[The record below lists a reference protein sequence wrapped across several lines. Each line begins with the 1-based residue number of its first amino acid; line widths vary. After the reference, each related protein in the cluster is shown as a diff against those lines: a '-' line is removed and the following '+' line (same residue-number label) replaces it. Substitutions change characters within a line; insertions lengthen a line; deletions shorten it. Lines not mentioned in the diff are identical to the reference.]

1 MWVNFSQILNLISL
15 WKYLNNVKNIL
26 SNLNINK
33 KILIILN
40 IWFDVIN
47 VKSENKSSSKKKS
60 EVSIKN
66 RAGFSEIETKVLVLE
81 TAGYP
86 FNFGLLEG
94 PNLEIS
100 DKVLFEQYAIDQW
113 SGTSVRTGSYL
124 FDQKIIPDFAFK
136 IITAYPEDS
145 VIGENTSIEIVIP
158 DVEKNDSIKRIKSN
172 VFFDDVVGQENA
184 KKKSKLIYKYLQDP
198 EKFGNWAPKN
208 VLFYGLPGTGKTM
221 LAKALSNELNI
232 NLFLVKATSLIG
244 DHVGDAANKI
254 HDLYE
259 TALKSAP
266 SLIFIDEID
275 AIALHRSFQSLRGDV
290 SEIVNSLL
298 TEMDGINPNDGVVT
312 IAATNNPSSIDF
324 AIRSRFEEEIEFK
337 LPNEDERREIFELN
351 LNTFPM
357 DYDLDIEKLVK
368 LSKRMSG
375 RDIKEKILKTALHN
389 AIINDKEKVTMDDVY
404 FALDINKY
412 KKEEIKGMF
421 E

>member
-1 MWVNFSQILNLISL
+1 M
-15 WKYLNNVKNIL
+15 
-26 SNLNINK
+26 
-33 KILIILN
+33 
-40 IWFDVIN
+40 IN

-66 RAGFSEIETKVLVLE
+66 RSSFNEVETKVLVLE

-145 VIGENTSIEIVIP
+145 VIGDNTSIEIVIP

-184 KKKSKLIYKYLQDP
+184 KKKSKLIYKYLKDP

-221 LAKALSNELNI
+221 LAKALSNELEI

-244 DHVGDAANKI
+244 DHVGDAAI

-337 LPNEDERREIFELN
+337 LPNDDERREIFEIN

-404 FALDINKY
+404 FALDVNKY

>member
-1 MWVNFSQILNLISL
+1 M
-15 WKYLNNVKNIL
+15 
-26 SNLNINK
+26 
-33 KILIILN
+33 
-40 IWFDVIN
+40 
-47 VKSENKSSSKKKS
+47 KSENKSSSKKKS

-66 RAGFSEIETKVLVLE
+66 RASFSEIETKVLVLE

-184 KKKSKLIYKYLQDP
+184 KKKSKLIYKYLKDP

-221 LAKALSNELNI
+221 LAKALSNELEI

-337 LPNEDERREIFELN
+337 LPTEEERKEIFELN

-357 DYDLDIEKLVK
+357 DYELDIEKLVK

-412 KKEEIKGMF
+412 KKEEIEGMF

>member
-1 MWVNFSQILNLISL
+1 MI
-15 WKYLNNVKNIL
+15 
-26 SNLNINK
+26 
-33 KILIILN
+33 
-40 IWFDVIN
+40 D

-66 RAGFSEIETKVLVLE
+66 RTSFSEIETKVLVLE

-86 FNFGLLEG
+86 FNFRLLEG

-337 LPNEDERREIFELN
+337 LPNDDERREIFELN

-389 AIINDKEKVTMDDVY
+389 AIINDKEKVTMDDIY

>member
-1 MWVNFSQILNLISL
+1 M
-15 WKYLNNVKNIL
+15 
-26 SNLNINK
+26 
-33 KILIILN
+33 
-40 IWFDVIN
+40 IN

-66 RAGFSEIETKVLVLE
+66 RSSFNEVETKVLVLE

-145 VIGENTSIEIVIP
+145 VIGDNTSIEIVIP

-184 KKKSKLIYKYLQDP
+184 KKKSKLIYKYLKDP

-221 LAKALSNELNI
+221 LAKALSNELEI

-337 LPNEDERREIFELN
+337 LPNDDERREIFEIN

-368 LSKRMSG
+368 FSKRMSG

-389 AIINDKEKVTMDDVY
+389 AIINDKEKVTMDDIY

>member
-1 MWVNFSQILNLISL
+1 M
-15 WKYLNNVKNIL
+15 
-26 SNLNINK
+26 
-33 KILIILN
+33 
-40 IWFDVIN
+40 
-47 VKSENKSSSKKKS
+47 KSENKSSSKKKS

-66 RAGFSEIETKVLVLE
+66 RASFNEIETKVLVLE

-184 KKKSKLIYKYLQDP
+184 KKKSKLIYKYLKDP

-221 LAKALSNELNI
+221 LAKALSNELEI

-337 LPNEDERREIFELN
+337 LPTEEERKEIFELN

-357 DYDLDIEKLVK
+357 DYELDIEKLVK

-404 FALDINKY
+404 FALDVNKY

>member
-1 MWVNFSQILNLISL
+1 M
-15 WKYLNNVKNIL
+15 
-26 SNLNINK
+26 
-33 KILIILN
+33 
-40 IWFDVIN
+40 IN

>member
-1 MWVNFSQILNLISL
+1 M
-15 WKYLNNVKNIL
+15 
-26 SNLNINK
+26 
-33 KILIILN
+33 
-40 IWFDVIN
+40 
-47 VKSENKSSSKKKS
+47 KSENKSSNVKKS

-66 RAGFSEIETKVLVLE
+66 KTIFNENETKVLVLE

-113 SGTSVRTGSYL
+113 GGTLVRTGSYL

-145 VIGENTSIEIVIP
+145 VIGENTTIEIVIP
-158 DVEKNDSIKRIKSN
+158 DVEKTDSIKKVKSN
-172 VFFDDVVGQENA
+172 VFFDDVIGQENA
-184 KKKSKLIYKYLQDP
+184 KNKSKLIYKYLQDP
-198 EKFGNWAPKN
+198 ERFGAWAPKN

-221 LAKALSNELNI
+221 LAKALSNELKV

-337 LPNEDERREIFELN
+337 LPNDDERREIFELN

-404 FALDINKY
+404 FALELNRY
-412 KKEEIKGMF
+412 KKEEVKGMF

>member
-1 MWVNFSQILNLISL
+1 M
-15 WKYLNNVKNIL
+15 
-26 SNLNINK
+26 
-33 KILIILN
+33 
-40 IWFDVIN
+40 IN

-66 RAGFSEIETKVLVLE
+66 RSSFNEVETKVLVLE

-145 VIGENTSIEIVIP
+145 VIGDNTSIEIVIP

-337 LPNEDERREIFELN
+337 LPNDDERREIFELN

-357 DYDLDIEKLVK
+357 DYELDIEKLVK

-412 KKEEIKGMF
+412 KKEEIEGMF